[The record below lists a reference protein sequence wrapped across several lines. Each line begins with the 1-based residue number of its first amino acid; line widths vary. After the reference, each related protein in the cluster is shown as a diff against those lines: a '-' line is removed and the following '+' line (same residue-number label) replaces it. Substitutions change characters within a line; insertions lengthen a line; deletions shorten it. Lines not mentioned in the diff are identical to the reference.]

1 MAAAAAAINIMSRT
15 LQVLITAL
23 CLATAPLQSAV
34 AADSTLIVSTIR
46 TLDFGSFAV
55 LGSCSNCSITI
66 NPVTGTRTTS
76 GGIILKAGGS
86 PGAAQYNVD
95 MRSCGKSCS
104 AYAATVSPASV
115 TMSGGSSTWTV
126 GSFTTAQSS
135 TTTHPNILYVGAK
148 LTIPSGAGITAGTKT
163 SASFTITTTP

>member
-1 MAAAAAAINIMSRT
+1 
-15 LQVLITAL
+15 
-23 CLATAPLQSAV
+23 
-34 AADSTLIVSTIR
+34 
-46 TLDFGSFAV
+46 FAV

-95 MRSCGKSCS
+95 MKGCGKTTCGT
-104 AYAATVSPASV
+104 YAASVSPASV

-135 TTTHPNILYVGAK
+135 STTYPNILYVGAK
-148 LTIPSGAGITAGTKT
+148 LTIPSGTGVTGGVKT